1 MHVRLLRTLGAFL
14 TILFVGCSRHEVDPT
29 PSQGLFPGNDLSSR
43 NLLLHRE
50 LSATSAVA
58 TTGDNILDPSNSN
71 NLADTYVNE
80 RYNGLE
86 TALAGWTTF
95 DYTPVVAGI
104 VYASNNLV
112 THSAWFDAQKQFLA
126 PFGNGLA
133 PAGAAFVRVSVQ
145 APAAATTMLIY
156 GGNVPPTYHPYFGQG
171 CGSAATGD
179 NILNPSNSNN
189 LADTYVNERY
199 NGLET
204 ALAGWTTF
212 DYTPVVAGI
221 VYASNNLVTHS
232 AWFDAQK
239 QFLAPFGNGLAPAG
253 AAFVRVSVQAPAA
266 ATTML
271 IYGGNVPPV
280 YHSYYCQSS
289 PPHQPFAGMKA
300 VVLGTSL
307 TFQHKYVDYMQT
319 RTGLASI
326 VNKGVSGQLLVTMA
340 DNLTA
345 ADLQDAAFVSI
356 EGPTND
362 YGHGSATAGQV
373 TNSAGSNTICSN
385 LKYVVDKI
393 RTLNSTVP
401 IIIINDTWR
410 GAFGSEPVA
419 PAPNPYGLTLAAAC
433 QAMMDE
439 AQYLGLAHWDAYNL
453 STITQQ
459 NVSQNTEDLLHWNDA
474 GAQLVGNGYGDYI
487 NSLR

>member
-1 MHVRLLRTLGAFL
+1 
-14 TILFVGCSRHEVDPT
+14 
-29 PSQGLFPGNDLSSR
+29 
-43 NLLLHRE
+43 
-50 LSATSAVA
+50 
-58 TTGDNILDPSNSN
+58 
-71 NLADTYVNE
+71 
-80 RYNGLE
+80 
-86 TALAGWTTF
+86 
-95 DYTPVVAGI
+95 
-104 VYASNNLV
+104 
-112 THSAWFDAQKQFLA
+112 
-126 PFGNGLA
+126 
-133 PAGAAFVRVSVQ
+133 
-145 APAAATTMLIY
+145 MLIY
-156 GGNVPPTYHPYFGQG
+156 GGNVPPTYH
-171 CGSAATGD
+171 
-179 NILNPSNSNN
+179 
-189 LADTYVNERY
+189 
-199 NGLET
+199 
-204 ALAGWTTF
+204 
-212 DYTPVVAGI
+212 
-221 VYASNNLVTHS
+221 
-232 AWFDAQK
+232 
-239 QFLAPFGNGLAPAG
+239 
-253 AAFVRVSVQAPAA
+253 
-266 ATTML
+266 
-271 IYGGNVPPV
+271 
-280 YHSYYCQSS
+280 SYYCQSS
-289 PPHQPFAGMKA
+289 PLHQPFAGMKA

-373 TNSAGSNTICSN
+373 TSSAGSNTICSN

-439 AQYLGLAHWDAYNL
+439 AQYLGLPHWDAYNL